1 MTALLVS
8 AVVVWLVWYRFLKCR
23 EASAAPCLPRPETD
37 SSQLILTLLT
47 NIVGG
52 LLVVWLIA
60 NRWRLQWLMR
70 DLLGQTAEALP

>member
-8 AVVVWLVWYRFLKCR
+8 AVVVWLVWYRFLKYR
-23 EASAAPCLPRPETD
+23 EASAAPSRPRPETD